1 MTNVVKLTKHR
12 VISGIEIWPCGTI
25 RSVDLPISRARYY
38 MSAPIPMDGPPI
50 KKLYFMNCSKRDG
63 FNSFATRVFG
73 RDGFHIYG
81 PAIIAASSGVWH
93 CLRVMGSEGSVRR
106 SISHL
111 TLGAHAIVPTSRRD
125 THQDVIAK
133 DLADITMLKMV
144 L

>member
-1 MTNVVKLTKHR
+1 MTNVIKMTKHR
-12 VISGIEIWPCGTI
+12 VVSGIEIYPCGKTMK
-25 RSVDLPISRARYY
+25 VHLPVSRVRNH
-38 MSAPIPMDGPPI
+38 MSAPVSWNGQTCS
-50 KKLYFMNCSKRDG
+50 LYFSNCYKRAGLNTD
-63 FNSFATRVFG
+63 ATDLFDRH
-73 RDGFHIYG
+73 GFHIYG
-81 PAIIAASSGVWH
+81 PAIVASPAGVWH
-93 CLRVMGSEGSVRR
+93 CLRVLGSELFVRD